1 MSKPVLE
8 IQTLSFSYKP
18 DKLCLDNVNIKIEEG
33 EKVSILGPSGCGK
46 STLLRLIAGFEKPQK
61 GIIKLDDKEVFADN
75 KFLPPHKRNV
85 GLVVQEKALF
95 PHLSISENIGFGVRK
110 SPDNKVIV
118 NELLELF
125 RIEDLKSKYPHEISG
140 GEQQRVA
147 FARSMAPSPKFLM
160 LDEPFSALD
169 EKLKATLYNDLLE
182 IFLKKNFSVL
192 LVTHDENE
200 AKIMTDKQIKILD
213 GRLS

>member
-8 IQTLSFSYKP
+8 IQALSFSYKP

-61 GIIKLDDKEVFADN
+61 GIIKLDDQEVFAEN

-95 PHLSISENIGFGVRK
+95 PHLSIAENIGFGVRK

-169 EKLKATLYNDLLE
+169 EKLKETLYNDLLE

-213 GRLS
+213 GRIS

>member
-8 IQTLSFSYKP
+8 ILALSFSYKP

-95 PHLSISENIGFGVRK
+95 PHLSIAENIGFGVRK

-169 EKLKATLYNDLLE
+169 EKLKETLYNDLLE

-213 GRLS
+213 GRIS

>member
-61 GIIKLDDKEVFADN
+61 GIIKLDDQEVFAEN

-95 PHLSISENIGFGVRK
+95 PHLSIAENIGFGVRK

-125 RIEDLKSKYPHEISG
+125 RIEDLKNKYPHEISG

-169 EKLKATLYNDLLE
+169 EKLKETLYNDLLE